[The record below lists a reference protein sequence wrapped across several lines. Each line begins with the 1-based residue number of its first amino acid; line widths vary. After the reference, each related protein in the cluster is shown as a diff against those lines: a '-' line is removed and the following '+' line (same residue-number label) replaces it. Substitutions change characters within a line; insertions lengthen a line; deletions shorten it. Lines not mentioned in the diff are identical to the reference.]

1 MHGIAGAIPA
11 MHIIACIEQP
21 EVIERILRHL
31 QRTGQRG
38 EERHPQA
45 PRAPPGVVLTCSL
58 FDSSD

>member
-1 MHGIAGAIPA
+1 

-21 EVIERILRHL
+21 DVIERILRHL

-45 PRAPPGVVLTCSL
+45 PRAPPGVVLTCTL